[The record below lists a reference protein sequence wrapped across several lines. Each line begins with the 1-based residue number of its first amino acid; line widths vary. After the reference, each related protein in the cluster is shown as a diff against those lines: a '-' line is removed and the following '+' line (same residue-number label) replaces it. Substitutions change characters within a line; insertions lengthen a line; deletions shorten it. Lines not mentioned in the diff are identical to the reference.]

1 MSHPQIEVFLVTGG
15 TADDVDVNFD
25 STEIYDPTNINLG
38 WVVAGAKLPRPMCC
52 LRAIK
57 IDDRVLMFG
66 NFLINLNA
74 HKHKI

>member
-38 WVVAGAKLPRPMCC
+38 WVVAGAKLPRAMQGSK
-52 LRAIK
+52 AIN
-57 IDDRVLMFG
+57 IDGRVLIFG
-66 NFLINLNA
+66 
-74 HKHKI
+74 